1 MQTNEG
7 KSERKR
13 RVLVLVLVFVP
24 AERKF
29 AASLPGSPGNCSE
42 F

>member
-13 RVLVLVLVFVP
+13 RVLVLVFVP